1 MPSFSYKFL
10 CIAFAAVV
18 VLVYQFVVISNPEKS
33 WASSNYMSNRR
44 TLNSVVAGQ
53 EGVSNSGVKRLSL
66 FSNLYSLSSR
76 KSNDGLHGLVPGT
89 SASNHLAYAK
99 TSKYNFKIFVYDLPL
114 WANSLIH
121 KRNPWCS
128 NGVFSSEI
136 YIHKQLLEN
145 THGVRTFD
153 PEEADFFFVPVYA
166 TCLVYRSFSQFPKYR
181 FLVEEVLKYIIN
193 EFPYWKRKYAADAA
207 LSLLHYLPLNPCF
220 GSTNLFH
227 FVYFRDARARP
238 HMAICP

>member
-1 MPSFSYKFL
+1 MPSLSYKFL
-10 CIAFAAVV
+10 CVAVAAIV
-18 VLVYQFVVISNPEKS
+18 VLVYQVVVISNPEKS
-33 WASSNYMSNRR
+33 WPSSNSISNRR
-44 TLNSVVAGQ
+44 TLNSIVAGQ
-53 EGVSNSGVKRLSL
+53 GGTSNSGVKRLSL
-66 FSNLYSLSSR
+66 FSNLYSLASSKGNNGLPGLAPA
-76 KSNDGLHGLVPGT
+76 KSGNNNLG
-89 SASNHLAYAK
+89 YARN
-99 TSKYNFKIFVYDLPL
+99 SKYNFKIFVYDLPL

-207 LSLLHYLPLNPCF
+207 MSLLRYLPLNLCF
-220 GSTNLFH
+220 GSTNTF
-227 FVYFRDARARP
+227 FSF
-238 HMAICP
+238 

>member
-1 MPSFSYKFL
+1 
-10 CIAFAAVV
+10 
-18 VLVYQFVVISNPEKS
+18 
-33 WASSNYMSNRR
+33 MSN
-44 TLNSVVAGQ
+44 NGM
-53 EGVSNSGVKRLSL
+53 KRLSL
-66 FSNLYSLSSR
+66 FSNLYSLSSS
-76 KSNDGLHGLVPGT
+76 KSNDGLHGPAK
-89 SASNHLAYAK
+89 SASSNLAYAK

-193 EFPYWKRKYAADAA
+193 EFPYWKRKFAADAA
-207 LSLLHYLPLNPCF
+207 LSLLRYLPLNLLLWV
-220 GSTNLFH
+220 N
-227 FVYFRDARARP
+227 
-238 HMAICP
+238 

>member
-1 MPSFSYKFL
+1 MQHKRTAMPSFSYKFL
-10 CIAFAAVV
+10 CIAFAVV
-18 VLVYQFVVISNPEKS
+18 GVLVYQFVTISNPEKS
-33 WASSNYMSNRR
+33 WSSSNYISNRR
-44 TLNSVVAGQ
+44 TLNSIVAGQ

-66 FSNLYSLSSR
+66 FSNLYSLSSS

-193 EFPYWKRKYAADAA
+193 EFPYWKRKCAADAA
-207 LSLLHYLPLNPCF
+207 SSLLRSLSLNLCF
-220 GSTNLFH
+220 GSTNTF
-227 FVYFRDARARP
+227 FF
-238 HMAICP
+238 